1 VSGDA
6 SKADFDQL
14 IGSKFGNA
22 PGDAS
27 EMGRSE
33 SFMRTPGHTGVV
45 TYRSDVI
52 AFGTAKVSEAA
63 TTARRDV
70 RATYKGPDPLG
81 LRGSKWN
88 KSVTPDYGT
97 YNRHLQQHTTR
108 NLLDTAVGTVAPCAS
123 QRRDLDDA
131 LLKTGYSTS
140 TAFAKV
146 STSGSWEPSTK
157 ATAKEMGE
165 SLRRTGLAAR
175 ANSEE
180 ANREMTRRKEY
191 KPPWKIEEERMAAM
205 REAKRKGHW
214 PKPPPPI
221 ELAPGTRRAK
231 TRRADLQAVL
241 ELDDFVPPP
250 SRAPTPDW

>member
-1 VSGDA
+1 MSGDA

-81 LRGSKWN
+81 LRGSTWN
-88 KSVTPDYGT
+88 QSVTPDYGT
-97 YNRHLQQHTTR
+97 YNRT
-108 NLLDTAVGTVAPCAS
+108 
-123 QRRDLDDA
+123 
-131 LLKTGYSTS
+131 YSS
-140 TAFAKV
+140 
-146 STSGSWEPSTK
+146 
-157 ATAKEMGE
+157 
-165 SLRRTGLAAR
+165 
-175 ANSEE
+175 
-180 ANREMTRRKEY
+180 
-191 KPPWKIEEERMAAM
+191 
-205 REAKRKGHW
+205 
-214 PKPPPPI
+214 
-221 ELAPGTRRAK
+221 TRRA
-231 TRRADLQAVL
+231 TCWI
-241 ELDDFVPPP
+241 PPWAP
-250 SRAPTPDW
+250 SRRVPASGGTSTTPS

>member
-1 VSGDA
+1 MSGDA
-6 SKADFDQL
+6 SKATL

-33 SFMRTPGHTGVV
+33 SFMRTPGHTGVI

-70 RATYKGPDPLG
+70 RATHKGPDPLG
-81 LRGSKWN
+81 LRGSRWDQ
-88 KSVTPDYGT
+88 SVTPDYGT

-108 NLLDTAVGTVAPCAS
+108 NLLDTAVGHVAPCAS
-123 QRRDLDDA
+123 QRAVMDDA

-140 TAFAKV
+140 IAFAKV
-146 STSGSWEPSTK
+146 STSGAWQPSTK
-157 ATAKEMGE
+157 ATTKEMGE
-165 SLRRTGLAAR
+165 GLRRTGRAAR
-175 ANSEE
+175 ANSDG
-180 ANREMTRRKEY
+180 ANREMTRRREY
-191 KPPWKIEEERMAAM
+191 KPPWKIEEERMEAM

-214 PKPPPPI
+214 PEPPPPV
-221 ELAPGTRRAK
+221 ELAPGTVRAR

-241 ELDDFVPPP
+241 ELDDWVPPP
-250 SRAPTPDW
+250 SRAPTPEEDPW